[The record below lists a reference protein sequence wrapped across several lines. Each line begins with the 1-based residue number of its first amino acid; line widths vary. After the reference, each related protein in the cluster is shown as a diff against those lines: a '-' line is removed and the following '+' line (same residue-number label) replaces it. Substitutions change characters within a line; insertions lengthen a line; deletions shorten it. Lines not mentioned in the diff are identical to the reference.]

1 MIVYLTSF
9 AIFLVVGIPVAISLG
24 LASLTY
30 MVITGKLVLLLAFP
44 QKMIGGIDNFV
55 LLTIPFFILAGHL
68 MNSAELTRYIVR
80 FAQMIVGQV
89 KGGLAA
95 VNVLASL
102 MFSGVSGAATAE
114 ASAMGSVMIP
124 AMKRDGYD
132 PAYAAALTAVGS
144 LLGPLV
150 PPSLA
155 LILYGVLTG
164 TSIGDLFLA
173 GIIPALIL
181 AGLLVGYVLAKA
193 RVEDH
198 PLPQPIER
206 NERAGLIVRALP
218 ALFLPVI
225 IVGGIKSGIFTPTE
239 AAAVAATYAL
249 LIGIVVYRTLN
260 IARIIRSLYEAATMS
275 AGVMLVVAMAS
286 VTSFLMSIE
295 NIPGQV
301 ASTLLGITDSPFLLL
316 LLLNVILLVLGLFLE
331 PLAALVL
338 AMPILNQ
345 VFPMLDI
352 DPVQFGVMVVLNL
365 MIGMVT
371 PPVGLCLFIVS
382 TIGRVPLERVSRVA
396 LPMIGICLV
405 VLMLVAFVPWLTL
418 ALPGLAGGGSVQ

>member
-1 MIVYLTSF
+1 MTLYLVCF
-9 AIFLVVGIPVAISLG
+9 CLFLLLGIPVAICLG

-30 MVITGKLVLLLAFP
+30 LVFTGKLMLLLAFP
-44 QKMIGGIDNFV
+44 QKMITGIDNFV
-55 LLTIPFFILAGHL
+55 LLTIPFFILAGNL
-68 MNSAELTRYIVR
+68 MNSAQLTQYIVR
-80 FAQMIVGQV
+80 FAQVIVGQI

-95 VNVLASL
+95 VNLVASL

-114 ASAMGSVMIP
+114 ASALGSVMIP
-124 AMKRDGYD
+124 AMKRDGYRVE
-132 PAYAAALTAVGS
+132 YAAALTAVGS
-144 LLGPLV
+144 LLGPLI

-164 TSIGDLFLA
+164 TSIGDLFMA
-173 GIIPALIL
+173 GIFPAL
-181 AGLLVGYVLAKA
+181 LLCALLIAYALYKA

-198 PLPQPIER
+198 PLPPVVPADER
-206 NERAGLIVRALP
+206 RGLLWKALP
-218 ALFLPVI
+218 ALMLPFI

-249 LIGIVVYRTLN
+249 VIGLFLYRTLDFQ
-260 IARIIRSLYEAATMS
+260 RIRQSFYEAATMS

-286 VTSFLMSIE
+286 MTSFLMSIE
-295 NIPGQV
+295 NIPAQIAEALMSV
-301 ASTLLGITDSPFLLL
+301 TQSPILLL

-345 VFPMLDI
+345 VFPMLDV

-382 TIGRVPLERVSRVA
+382 TIGRVSLEKVSRAA
-396 LPMIGICLV
+396 LPPIAICV
-405 VLMLVAFVPWLTL
+405 FVLLLVAFVPQLTL
-418 ALPGLAGGGSVQ
+418 LLPKVFGGST

>member
-206 NERAGLIVRALP
+206 SERAGLIVKALP

>member
-206 NERAGLIVRALP
+206 NERAGLIVKALP